1 MISDQARNHFVS
13 EFERC
18 SASFA
23 GSSTP
28 WIERMRRLALEQ
40 FAATGFPSPR
50 EEEWKYTNVEPLARR
65 RFEVPPRSLARIT
78 ADQVAALAFG
88 LDGVEHLLVFVDGY
102 YMPLVSKLGALPG
115 GTVIASLGDVLA
127 REPWRVQPF
136 LAGNAADTPF
146 AALNTAFAAEGA
158 FIHLPPGVAVDAPI
172 HLLYLTATAEAVTHP
187 LTLVIAEQGARAVVL
202 EHHSG
207 ADGTSYFTNAAT
219 RVVVGANASVEHY
232 KLQQEGDSAF
242 HVAAIQVR
250 QERDSRYWSHS
261 LALGGAL
268 ARTDINA
275 ALNGTGCECTLN
287 GLYVAGGDQLLD
299 HHTRIEHASPHGRSR
314 ELYRGILD
322 GRARG
327 VFAGRVIV
335 HKGAQKTDAHLANH
349 NLLLSPQAE
358 VDTKPQLEIYADDV
372 KCGHGT
378 TVGQLDENV
387 LFYLRSRGIPRDLAG
402 ALLTY
407 AFVHD
412 VIGRIELAPLRTRIE
427 NIVLQRLP
435 EGRLIREHA

>member
-1 MISDQARNHFVS
+1 MSDPARNHFIA

-23 GSSTP
+23 GSGTP
-28 WIERMRRLALEQ
+28 WVERMRRLALEQ
-40 FAATGFPSPR
+40 FAASGFPSPR
-50 EEEWKYTNVEPLARR
+50 EEEWKYTNVEPITRH
-65 RFEVPPRSLARIT
+65 RFALPSRSAAGIT
-78 ADQVAALAFG
+78 AEQVAALAFG
-88 LDGVEHLLVFVDGY
+88 EDSFEHLLVFVDGY
-102 YMPLVSKLGALPG
+102 YVPSLSKLGTLPG
-115 GTVIASLGDVLA
+115 GAVVSSLGQVLA
-127 REPWRVQPF
+127 REPWRVEPF
-136 LAGNAADTPF
+136 LAGGAAATPF

-158 FIHLPPGVAVDAPI
+158 FIHLPRGVAIDAPI

-187 LTLVIAEQGARAVVL
+187 LTLVIAEQGASVVVL

-207 ADGTSYFTNAAT
+207 ADRMNYFTNAAT
-219 RVVVGANASVEHY
+219 RVLVGANASVEHY
-232 KLQQEGDSAF
+232 KLQQEGDNAF

-275 ALNGTGCECTLN
+275 SLDDTGCECTLN

-299 HHTRIEHASPHGRSR
+299 HHTRIEHAQPHGTSR

-322 GRARG
+322 GHARG

-387 LFYLRSRGIPRDLAG
+387 LFYLRSRGIPRDLAS

-412 VIGRIELAPLRTRIE
+412 VIGRIKLAPLRTRIE
-427 NIVLQRLP
+427 DIVVQRLP
-435 EGRLIREHA
+435 EGKLIREHA

>member
-1 MISDQARNHFVS
+1 MSDQARNHFVS

-23 GSSTP
+23 GSGTP
-28 WIERMRRLALEQ
+28 WIERMRTLALEQ
-40 FAATGFPSPR
+40 FAASGFPSPR
-50 EEEWKYTNVEPLARR
+50 EEEWKYTNVEPITRH
-65 RFEVPPRSLARIT
+65 RFEVPSRTRAGIT
-78 ADQVAALAFG
+78 AEQVAALAFG
-88 LDGVEHLLVFVDGY
+88 EDCLEHLLVFVDGY
-102 YMPLVSKLGALPG
+102 YLPSLSKLGTLSG
-115 GTVIASLGDVLA
+115 GAVIASLGEVLA
-127 REPWRVQPF
+127 REPWRVEPF
-136 LAGNAADTPF
+136 LVGGEAATPF

-158 FIHLPPGVAVDAPI
+158 FIHLPQGVAIEAPI

-187 LTLVIAEQGARAVVL
+187 LTLVIAEQGARVAVI

-207 ADGTSYFTNAAT
+207 ANGTSYFTNAAT

-232 KLQQEGDSAF
+232 KLQQEGDSAV

-250 QERDSRYWSHS
+250 QERDSRYCSHS

-275 ALNGTGCECTLN
+275 SLNDTGCECTLN

-299 HHTRIEHASPHGRSR
+299 HHTRIEHARPHGISR

-335 HKGAQKTDAHLANH
+335 HKRAQKTDAYLANH

-372 KCGHGT
+372 KCGHGM
-378 TVGQLDENV
+378 TVGQLDENM
-387 LFYLRSRGIPRDLAG
+387 LFYLRSRGISRDLAS

-412 VIGRIELAPLRTRIE
+412 VIGRIKIAPLRTRLEGI
-427 NIVLQRLP
+427 ILQRLP